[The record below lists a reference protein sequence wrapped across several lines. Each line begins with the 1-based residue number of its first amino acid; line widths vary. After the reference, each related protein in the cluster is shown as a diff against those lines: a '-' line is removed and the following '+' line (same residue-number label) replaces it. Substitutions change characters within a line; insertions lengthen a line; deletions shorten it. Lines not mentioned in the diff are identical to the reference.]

1 MNQAME
7 KIDNGIWYTG
17 ELLNPQ
23 ECAALIAKAESVGFK
38 VARMQ
43 DKGRNNKETFVKCP
57 ETMQTI
63 LLRLSEQVSD
73 APTTNFQVLRLGPIL
88 ECYRYEV
95 GEFVSAHCDAPRE
108 IEPGLRSKYTLVIY
122 LSDEIKGGDT
132 VFPNNQM
139 RVCPTR
145 GRAVLFDHVIRH
157 EGAKVLQGMKY
168 IVRTDVAV
176 SGISSSDQSIR
187 HKTSILG

>member
-1 MNQAME
+1 ME
-7 KIDNGIWYTG
+7 KIDRGIWYTG

-23 ECAALIAKAESVGFK
+23 ECEFLIEKAELSGFQ
-38 VARMQ
+38 VARMHS
-43 DKGRNNKETFVKCP
+43 KGRKNKETFVKCP

-63 LLRLSEQVSD
+63 LLRLSEQISD
-73 APTTNFQVLRLGPIL
+73 EPSTDFQVLRLGPIL
-88 ECYRYEV
+88 ECYRYEA
-95 GEFVSAHCDAPRE
+95 GEFVSAHSDAPRE
-108 IEPGLRSKYTLVIY
+108 IEPGLHSKYTLVIY
-122 LSDEIKGGDT
+122 LSDEIEGGDT
-132 VFPNNQM
+132 VFPNKGI

-176 SGISSSDQSIR
+176 SNITRSNQSQR
-187 HKTSILG
+187 HETSILS

>member
-1 MNQAME
+1 ME

-17 ELLNPQ
+17 ELLNPE
-23 ECAALIAKAESVGFK
+23 ECQSLIAKAESVGFK

-43 DKGRNNKETFVKCP
+43 NKGRNNKETFVKCP

-73 APTTNFQVLRLGPIL
+73 EPTTNFQVLRLGPIL

-122 LSDEIKGGDT
+122 LSDDIEGGDT
-132 VFPNNQM
+132 VFPNNEM

-176 SGISSSDQSIR
+176 SSMSLLNQSQR
-187 HKTSILG
+187 YKTSILG

>member
-1 MNQAME
+1 ME
-7 KIDNGIWYTG
+7 KIDHGIWYTG

-63 LLRLSEQVSD
+63 LLRLSEQITDEST
-73 APTTNFQVLRLGPIL
+73 AEFQVLRLGPIL
-88 ECYRYEV
+88 ECYRYEA

-122 LSDEIKGGDT
+122 LSDEIEGGDT
-132 VFPNNQM
+132 VFPNREI

-176 SGISSSDQSIR
+176 SDITSSNQSQR
-187 HKTSILG
+187 YKTSILG

>member
-1 MNQAME
+1 MKQ
-7 KIDNGIWYTG
+7 IDSGIWYTG

-23 ECAALIAKAESVGFK
+23 ECEALIAKAEAAEFK
-38 VARMQ
+38 VARMK

-63 LLRLSEQVSD
+63 LLRLSEQVSQEASMD
-73 APTTNFQVLRLGPIL
+73 FQVLRLGPVL
-88 ECYRYEV
+88 ECYRYEA
-95 GEFVSAHCDAPRE
+95 GEFVTAHCDAPRE

-122 LSDEIKGGDT
+122 LSDEIEGGDT
-132 VFPNNQM
+132 VFPNKGI
-139 RVCPTR
+139 RVSPTQ

-157 EGAKVLQGMKY
+157 EGAKVLGGIKY

-176 SGISSSDQSIR
+176 SDLTSVKQSSR
-187 HKTSILG
+187 HKTSVLG